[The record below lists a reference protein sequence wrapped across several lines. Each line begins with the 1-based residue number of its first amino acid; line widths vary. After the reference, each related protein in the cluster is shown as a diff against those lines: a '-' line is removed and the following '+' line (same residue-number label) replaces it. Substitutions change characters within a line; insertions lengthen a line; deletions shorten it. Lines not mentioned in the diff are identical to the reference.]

1 MSVRII
7 VAEDHPLLRHG
18 LRTLVEAISGHTVV
32 DDATCGREAIQKT
45 LLLLPDLLL
54 LDLSL
59 PDISGADIVHQIRR
73 KLPQQKIIALSDS
86 RGDIHASEALRAG
99 CQGYMLKDTSFEEIS
114 LAIKTV
120 MLGRRFISQNV
131 TDQLVGD
138 LLDIPNQR
146 AGRATWALLTSR
158 ERSVFKLIA
167 QGKTNRATAE
177 YLALSPK
184 TVEKHRASLMRKLEL
199 HSAVELALLAVDLGI
214 VERPDVSQTIRL
226 RAGHDAVAGL
236 PPQEDAV
243 QSA

>member
-18 LRTLVEAISGHTVV
+18 LRTLVEAIPGYTVI

-45 LLLLPDLLL
+45 LLLRPDLLL

-59 PDISGADIVHQIRR
+59 PDISGADIVHQIHR
-73 KLPQQKIIALSDS
+73 KLPQQRIIALSDS

-99 CQGYMLKDTSFEEIS
+99 CQGYLLKDTSFEEVS

-120 MLGRRFISQNV
+120 VLGRRFISQNV
-131 TDQLVGD
+131 TDGLVGD
-138 LLDIPNQR
+138 LLDVPLAR
-146 AGRATWALLTSR
+146 PGRATWNLLTSR

-167 QGKTNRATAE
+167 QGKTNRGTAE
-177 YLALSPK
+177 YLTLSPK

-199 HSAVELALLAVDLGI
+199 HSAVELTLLAVDLGI
-214 VERPDVSQTIRL
+214 IERPDVSQSIRV
-226 RAGHDAVAGL
+226 RAGQDAFAGL
-236 PPQEDAV
+236 PPQEDAT